1 MARFALTMVVITAL
15 PFAAAV
21 AQTGVELEPA
31 TGAAVEAAPAPEPV
45 AAPVEAVPP
54 SPAATA
60 PVVAPIETA
69 PTPVDPDPV
78 KPPAASLA
86 APLTTPTA
94 PSPAAVPDASTAR
107 TARKRVAT
115 TKPAK
120 PRAATTVT
128 VVNGREITAT
138 NITVLA
144 GGKPVSHGGPLG
156 PKAQATLKLSRMPG
170 CHVTVS
176 ATFDGGSVSDG
187 SAIDL
192 CRVKL
197 VRLTD

>member
-15 PFAAAV
+15 LFAAAV

-31 TGAAVEAAPAPEPV
+31 TRSAVEAAPAAEPV
-45 AAPVEAVPP
+45 AAPVEAVPA

-86 APLTTPTA
+86 APLTP
-94 PSPAAVPDASTAR
+94 PPAAVPDASTAR
-107 TARKRVAT
+107 TEPKRAAA

-156 PKAQATLKLSRMPG
+156 PKAQATLKLLRITG
-170 CHVTVS
+170 CRVTVA